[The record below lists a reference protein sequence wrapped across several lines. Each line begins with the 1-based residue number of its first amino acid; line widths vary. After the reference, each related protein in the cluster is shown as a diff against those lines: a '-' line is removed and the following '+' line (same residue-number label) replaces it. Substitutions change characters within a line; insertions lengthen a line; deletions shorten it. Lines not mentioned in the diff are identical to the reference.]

1 LFLNLP
7 PVTFITGALIGL
19 YSVIVMMD
27 EPADRHVGVGG
38 ENTSQRGPRRS
49 ESPSAAAAD
58 IQADSDFLSNI
69 LAPGSSLNPAFLL
82 VVDVVL
88 ASLSLTLGSLA
99 IVTGGNVHLIALL
112 FITLALWV
120 SIKW

>member
-1 LFLNLP
+1 
-7 PVTFITGALIGL
+7 
-19 YSVIVMMD
+19 MD
-27 EPADRHVGVGG
+27 ELADRQVGVGG
-38 ENTSQRGPRRS
+38 ENTSQRDPRGS
-49 ESPSAAAAD
+49 ESPLTAD
-58 IQADSDFLSNI
+58 SDSDFLSNI
-69 LAPGSSLNPAFLL
+69 LAPGSSLNPTFLL

-88 ASLSLTLGSLA
+88 ALLSLTLGLLA

>member
-1 LFLNLP
+1 
-7 PVTFITGALIGL
+7 
-19 YSVIVMMD
+19 MD

-38 ENTSQRGPRRS
+38 ENTYQRGPRRS

-58 IQADSDFLSNI
+58 TQADSDSDFLSNI
-69 LAPGSSLNPAFLL
+69 LAPGSSLNPTFLL

-112 FITLALWV
+112 FIALALWV